1 MSRKNQDK
9 KSIGDKIIYNVKT
22 PNGWSIIIM
31 PDNILIDNYHIGKAH
46 IHPNPKKHSEKI
58 EISKQNQN
66 EVFEI
71 IKDYLQ
77 ITSEFNI
84 NELAEML
91 K

>member
-9 KSIGDKIIYNVKT
+9 TSIGDKIIYNVKT

-46 IHPNPKKHSEKI
+46 IHPNPEKHSEKI
-58 EISKQNQN
+58 ELSKQDQN
-66 EVFEI
+66 EIFEI

-77 ITSEFNI
+77 ITGKLDISE
-84 NELAEML
+84 LVEML